1 MTPKRLK
8 GSILAALALLNL
20 GLLLAWT
27 QTWVSLEV
35 AVADALRTIDVAG
48 ETVAPALSALALAG
62 LALIAAIALA
72 GPVFRIVLAVLQALL
87 AACALISSVLPI
99 LDPLAVAAPAA
110 IAATGVTDFQSGSAS
125 GDAPWVLTAWPYV
138 SIVCS
143 ALLLIVAI
151 AVLATSRRWPTS
163 SRKYQAVGTAAP
175 APADGPRD
183 RVADWDAV
191 THGDDPT
198 DASAADEAESG
209 PSAPGAR

>member
-1 MTPKRLK
+1 MSPKRLK

-27 QTWVSLEV
+27 QTWVSLDV
-35 AVADALRTIDVAG
+35 AVADALRTIEVTG

-87 AACALISSVLPI
+87 AGCALISSVLP
-99 LDPLAVAAPAA
+99 LVDPLAVAAPAA
-110 IAATGVTDFQSGSAS
+110 IAATGVTDFSVGSAA
-125 GDAPWVLTAWPYV
+125 GDEPWLLSAWPYV
-138 SIVCS
+138 AIACS
-143 ALLLIVAI
+143 ALLLAVAI
-151 AVLATSRRWPTS
+151 AVLVTSRRWPTS
-163 SRKYQAVGTAAP
+163 SRRYQAAGTAAP
-175 APADGPRD
+175 APVDGPRD

-198 DASAADEAESG
+198 DASAADGAEPG
-209 PSAPGAR
+209 PSAPGTR